1 MGAPR
6 THGDRTLNWRISQGK
21 RAQRGGEQFENEFRS
36 ACARSGVHALRF
48 PNGCKTVRAPKGIKL
63 IRVPTPFDWIL
74 SFSRTSGYID
84 TKTTAEKGFPHA
96 KIEDHQVVEMLA
108 LEREGHRS
116 GYVVHFT
123 SLPAGPIVFFTAT
136 ILFALKPRTSLKV
149 EDGVILGREYSFDPR
164 LIFTGSG
171 ILPVPA
177 R

>member
-1 MGAPR
+1 MGAP
-6 THGDRTLNWRISQGK
+6 TANGDLALSWRVAQGR

-48 PNGCKTVRAPKGIKL
+48 PNGCKTVRALKGIRL
-63 IRVPTPFDWIL
+63 IRVLTPFDWIL
-74 SFSRTSGYID
+74 SFNRTSGYID

-96 KIEDHQVVEMLA
+96 KIEDHQLVEMLA
-108 LEREGHRS
+108 LEREGHRA

-136 ILFALKPRTSLKV
+136 ILFGLKPRSSLKV

-164 LIFTGSG
+164 LIFTGTAT
-171 ILPVPA
+171 LQV